1 MELLFGFILSFL
13 FALAGF
19 YIAKTLH
26 ISPTPR
32 LIIIFALLI
41 LAAGYIG
48 VSTQLFS
55 VFGFNYFLNNLLQSL
70 GIGLLTGLLT
80 KKEQIHK

>member
-1 MELLFGFILSFL
+1 MELIFGFILSFL

-19 YIAKTLH
+19 YIAKALH

-48 VSTQLFS
+48 VSTRLFS
-55 VFGFNYFLNNLLQSL
+55 IFGFNYSLNNLLQAL
-70 GIGLLTGLLT
+70 GIGVLTGLLI
-80 KKEQIHK
+80 KNELIHK